1 MHKSPEPGTPDASPP
16 PGHATRMTRPHTGLS
31 SARNHLQ
38 FRDNTSFINKPI
50 HYGSGQFRGRIIRI
64 ELDEVQK
71 ADLGRKH
78 DRPFVVVCTPLMY
91 WS

>member
-1 MHKSPEPGTPDASPP
+1 MPRNPEPGTPDASP
-16 PGHATRMTRPHTGLS
+16 HAPRMTRPSTGPS
-31 SARNHLQ
+31 SARNHSQ
-38 FRDNTSFINKPI
+38 VRDNTSFVNRPI

-78 DRPFVVVCTPLMY
+78 ARPFLVTVTH
-91 WS
+91 